1 MTNHT
6 VPQIILQ
13 QLGGGKFIAMTG
25 AKGFVGGE
33 NMLMFSLPARFAKD
47 GINKVRITLEPSDT
61 YKVEFMKIRGTQ
73 PVKVIAEVEDVY
85 CDSLRRVFTSHT
97 GLDTRL

>member
-1 MTNHT
+1 MTTHE

-13 QLGGGKFIAMTG
+13 QLGGSKFITMTG
-25 AKGFVGGE
+25 AKSFVGGKD
-33 NMLMFSLPARFAKD
+33 MLMFALPARFAKD

-73 PVKVIAEVEDVY
+73 PVKIVAEVDSVY
-85 CDSLRRVFTSHT
+85 ADMLQRIFTSHT